1 MGVFYLAQQQ
11 FFRSEVAVS
20 RVSVGGNRSFRRGL
34 IDRDPRVVVRYTP
47 DRPRVDALCVVV
59 TTPARWL
66 PRYGAAAR
74 GDEIL

>member
-34 IDRDPRVVVRYTP
+34 IDRDTP